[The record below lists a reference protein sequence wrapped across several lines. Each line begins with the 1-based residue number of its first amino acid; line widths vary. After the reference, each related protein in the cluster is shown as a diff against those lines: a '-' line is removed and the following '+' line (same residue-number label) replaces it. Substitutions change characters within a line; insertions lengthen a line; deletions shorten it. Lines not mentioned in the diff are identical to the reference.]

1 MAASAQDY
9 DVIIIGAG
17 PAGLSLAGSLA
28 AQGRKIALVEK
39 CPRESL
45 ESPAFDGR
53 DIALTHRSVELLRGL
68 GAWAHIPAAEISPL
82 GEAQVRNGNSPR
94 SLRFAPPRAQAGML
108 GQLVPNHLIR
118 RALFAASANHPNI
131 HLLANTAAS
140 AIHTSADSA
149 SLTLADGTTLTAP
162 LIAAADTR
170 FSEMRRRMGIPAR
183 IQDFGKTM
191 LVCRMAHEQP
201 HHGVATEWF
210 GFGQTIATLPLNGTE
225 SQPNMCSL
233 VVTLPTSQAEALM
246 ALTPETF
253 AAEMSERYQHQLGAM
268 QLVST
273 RHAYPLAAA
282 YAGRFVAG
290 RFALVGDAAVGMH
303 PVTAHGFNFGLSG
316 QHILATLIAGAA
328 GQDIGAPALLRRYES
343 RHRRATLPLYLAT
356 NATAL
361 LYTDDR
367 PPARALR
374 GAVISAGAH
383 LPLVRRILSSGL
395 MKGAPRPLTAARAL
409 IHS

>member
-1 MAASAQDY
+1 MAASAHDY

-39 CPRESL
+39 LPRESL
-45 ESPAFDGR
+45 EFPSFDGR
-53 DIALTHRSVELLRGL
+53 DIALTHRSAELLRGL
-68 GAWAHIPAAEISPL
+68 GAWAHIPPAEISPL

-94 SLRFAPPRAQAGML
+94 ALRFAPPRAQPGML
-108 GQLVPNHLIR
+108 GHLVPNHLIR
-118 RALFAASANHPNI
+118 QALFAATANHPNI
-131 HLLANTAAS
+131 HLLANNAAT

-162 LIAAADTR
+162 LIVAADTR
-170 FSEMRRRMGIPAR
+170 FSEMRRRMGISAR

-201 HHGVATEWF
+201 HHGIATEWF
-210 GFGQTIATLPLNGTE
+210 GFGQTIATLPLNGTAA
-225 SQPNMCSL
+225 QPNISSL
-233 VVTLPTSQAEALM
+233 VITLPTRQAEALL
-246 ALTPETF
+246 ALPPGAF
-253 AAEMSERYQHQLGAM
+253 AVEMSARHHQLGAL

-273 RHAYPLAAA
+273 RHAYPLVAV
-282 YAGRFVAG
+282 YAGRFAAE

-303 PVTAHGFNFGLSG
+303 PVTAHGFNFGLLS
-316 QHILATLIAGAA
+316 QHTLASLIAEAP
-328 GQDIGAPALLRRYES
+328 GQDIGAPALLRRYAS

-374 GAVISAGAH
+374 GAVIGAGAR
-383 LPLVRRILSSGL
+383 LPLARRL
-395 MKGAPRPLTAARAL
+395 LTAALMQGATPA
-409 IHS
+409 HAA